1 MAAIEMNAHRNGQAA
16 QASGSSPGSGDDA
29 LAFKVIR
36 ETG

>member
-1 MAAIEMNAHRNGQAA
+1 MEMNANRTAQAA
-16 QASGSSPGSGDDA
+16 QASGSSPGAGDDS